1 MKIRFVWM
9 NQIHIHINRLSI
21 FKLFIEVNLKFL
33 SSNTIFVNGNH
44 AHIIHWN
51 IFSKNMQ

>member
-1 MKIRFVWM
+1 M

-44 AHIIHWN
+44 AHIIH
-51 IFSKNMQ
+51 